1 MRIMVKKTI
10 SLLLALQILL
20 FVGYFFSKSFFYNA
34 QVGFWSAFL
43 IIMGASYAYRSM
55 IKHKIDSQHYE
66 EQRDILDEIDD
77 KYELYDEE
85 PVNEAPPEDLDLKA
99 IVKEEKSKIKTVSL
113 SSMKYGAK
121 GGFSP
126 WRLLP
131 YLLLVFGFIALKN
144 NNILS
149 LWIYLPSLGVG
160 VVVGSISSR
169 ELFTK

>member
-1 MRIMVKKTI
+1 MRTMVKKTI
-10 SLLLALQILL
+10 SLLVALQVILL
-20 FVGYFFSKSFFYNA
+20 VSYFISKPFFYNA

-43 IIMGASYAYRSM
+43 IIIGSSYAYRSM
-55 IKHKIDSQHYE
+55 VEHKIASQHYE

-85 PVNEAPPEDLDLKA
+85 PINDAPAEELDLKA
-99 IVKEEKSKIKTVSL
+99 IVKEEKAKIKTISL

-131 YLLLVFGFIALKN
+131 YLLLVFGFIALVN

-149 LWIYLPSLGVG
+149 LWSYLPALGTG
-160 VVVGSISSR
+160 VVVGSISSKV
-169 ELFTK
+169 LFTK